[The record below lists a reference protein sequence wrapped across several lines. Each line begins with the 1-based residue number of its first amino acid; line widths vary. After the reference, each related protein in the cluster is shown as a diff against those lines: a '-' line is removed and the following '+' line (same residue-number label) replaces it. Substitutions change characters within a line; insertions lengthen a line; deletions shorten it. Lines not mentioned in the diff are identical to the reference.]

1 MRKSILT
8 TLLLLSVF
16 YFGCEKDFDNLVDQS
31 YPDYQVT
38 KVDSIGSIR
47 YNPLDSLIRIA
58 ISVNN
63 PSDILN
69 IFVDI
74 YSSVGTKV
82 NQKELNLFD
91 NGQPENGDIKTGD
104 SSFANKFPLSKQYPI
119 GVYTIKYFVRDK
131 NNRVKHVAIQKFH
144 YSNGQDSIP
153 PFISNLVIQDTIAR
167 GVSFIFNLTV
177 TDLNGLNDVDT
188 VYFELFRPDSSQV
201 FPSPG
206 ATKFL
211 MHDDG
216 NFDVFGDQ
224 TAGNGI
230 FSFKNSFG
238 NTAQIG
244 KWKFVFQAIDRG
256 KKLSNILTHFMQVQ

>member
-82 NQKELNLFD
+82 NQKELNFLA
-91 NGQPENGDIKTGD
+91 I
-104 SSFANKFPLSKQYPI
+104 LW
-119 GVYTIKYFVRDK
+119 KY
-131 NNRVKHVAIQKFH
+131 
-144 YSNGQDSIP
+144 
-153 PFISNLVIQDTIAR
+153 
-167 GVSFIFNLTV
+167 
-177 TDLNGLNDVDT
+177 
-188 VYFELFRPDSSQV
+188 QV
-201 FPSPG
+201 
-206 ATKFL
+206 
-211 MHDDG
+211 M
-216 NFDVFGDQ
+216 
-224 TAGNGI
+224 
-230 FSFKNSFG
+230 
-238 NTAQIG
+238 
-244 KWKFVFQAIDRG
+244 
-256 KKLSNILTHFMQVQ
+256 